1 MGRASSRP
9 RSRRASGRACFA
21 SADAFVDVAGITAER
36 AAEGSGSEWSSE
48 EKEEE
53 KETTEVVPLT
63 PSGPRPEGVVG
74 VDADAPLSNVSAPPT
89 PASIRAETRRASRRA
104 SRRPPPPAASRG
116 SKETHEPA
124 VRVFLFTNEK
134 GFETARPVT
143 ARLVVSAK
151 PAVPRTEREVTYGD
165 VLRAGSPRASTA
177 PDWIGSIAERLAGH
191 AGAWPAW
198 DIRRS
203 TKGKTLVATQ
213 LEDFASAVP
222 YAPAE
227 PQHDEDSTLST
238 TKASNPDHDGSCPP
252 MPPMPPMPWSS
263 DLSEADREARW
274 RYEGGGMHQ
283 PVAEATPAER
293 WVETEKKRKGNGGVS
308 AVTASAL
315 ETSAEVALAVDGERA
330 LSQRAAAA
338 AMEVARAAREAGPL
352 ALSRRKRAK
361 TPPASDTRLP
371 LPAASLAASAG
382 TSSKTFKT
390 EADAS
395 VEKEKHTGI
404 AAFSSAET
412 SKLWGAWSPSVQRR
426 RRRRL
431 DAARVGGD
439 DDAGDDGDDAS
450 PRGTPLPVN
459 PKAESGESGE
469 GGSKASTSRV
479 GLFPKAPKAADG
491 FSGRSSGYE
500 EEDDPTEPPADSDDA
515 SSKTSSDFETPAAT
529 RDGTPVRDEE
539 ESC

>member
-21 SADAFVDVAGITAER
+21 STDAFVDVAGITAER

-53 KETTEVVPLT
+53 KETEVVP
-63 PSGPRPEGVVG
+63 PGPRPEGVVG
-74 VDADAPLSNVSAPPT
+74 VDADAPLSDVPAPST
-89 PASIRAETRRASRRA
+89 PASIRAATRRASRRL
-104 SRRPPPPAASRG
+104 PPPATSRG
-116 SKETHEPA
+116 STETREPA

-143 ARLVVSAK
+143 ARLVVST
-151 PAVPRTEREVTYGD
+151 RD
-165 VLRAGSPRASTA
+165 SPRASTA

-213 LEDFASAVP
+213 LEDFANAVP
-222 YAPAE
+222 YAPTE
-227 PQHDEDSTLST
+227 PRRDDEESFDSSSKGVERLS
-238 TKASNPDHDGSCPP
+238 TKASNPDHDASCPP
-252 MPPMPPMPWSS
+252 MPPMPWSF

-274 RYEGGGMHQ
+274 RYEGSGMHQ
-283 PVAEATPAER
+283 PVAEATPAEATPAER

-338 AMEVARAAREAGPL
+338 AAEVARAAREAGPL

-395 VEKEKHTGI
+395 VEKEKHTGT
-404 AAFSSAET
+404 AAFSSAEA

-439 DDAGDDGDDAS
+439 DDAGDDGDDAIT
-450 PRGTPLPVN
+450 RGTPLPTN
-459 PKAESGESGE
+459 PKAESGESGFQS
-469 GGSKASTSRV
+469 GSKAARTSRV
-479 GLFPKAPKAADG
+479 ALFPKAPKADG

-500 EEDDPTEPPADSDDA
+500 EETSSDDPTEPPADSDDA

-529 RDGTPVRDEE
+529 RAGTPVRDEE

>member
-21 SADAFVDVAGITAER
+21 STDAFVDVAGITAER

-53 KETTEVVPLT
+53 KETEVVP
-63 PSGPRPEGVVG
+63 PGPRPEGVVG
-74 VDADAPLSNVSAPPT
+74 VDADAPLSNVPAPPT
-89 PASIRAETRRASRRA
+89 PASIRAATRRATRRASR
-104 SRRPPPPAASRG
+104 PPPQSAASRG
-116 SKETHEPA
+116 SKETRGPA

-134 GFETARPVT
+134 GLETARPVT
-143 ARLVVSAK
+143 ARLVVA
-151 PAVPRTEREVTYGD
+151 PD
-165 VLRAGSPRASTA
+165 SPRASPA
-177 PDWIGSIAERLAGH
+177 PLWIGSIAERLAGH

-198 DIRRS
+198 DIRMS

-222 YAPAE
+222 YAPTE
-227 PQHDEDSTLST
+227 PQRDEESLRLST
-238 TKASNPDHDGSCPP
+238 KTSNISDSASNQD
-252 MPPMPPMPWSS
+252 PPMPWSF
-263 DLSEADREARW
+263 DLSEADRAARW

-293 WVETEKKRKGNGGVS
+293 WVETHQKRKKGNGGVSSGVS

-469 GGSKASTSRV
+469 SGSKASTSRL
-479 GLFPKAPKAADG
+479 GSFPKAPKADG

>member
-21 SADAFVDVAGITAER
+21 STDAFVDVAGITAER

-53 KETTEVVPLT
+53 KETEVVP
-63 PSGPRPEGVVG
+63 PGPRPEGVAG
-74 VDADAPLSNVSAPPT
+74 VDADAPLSNVPAPPT
-89 PASIRAETRRASRRA
+89 PASIRAATRRASRRA
-104 SRRPPPPAASRG
+104 SRRSPPPAASRG
-116 SKETHEPA
+116 SKETREPA

-143 ARLVVSAK
+143 ARLVVST
-151 PAVPRTEREVTYGD
+151 RD
-165 VLRAGSPRASTA
+165 SPRASTA

-213 LEDFASAVP
+213 LEDFANAVP
-222 YAPAE
+222 YAPTE
-227 PQHDEDSTLST
+227 PRRDDEESFDSSSKGVERLS
-238 TKASNPDHDGSCPP
+238 TKASKVATHDASCPP
-252 MPPMPPMPWSS
+252 MPPMPWSF

-274 RYEGGGMHQ
+274 RYEGSGMHQ
-283 PVAEATPAER
+283 PVAEATPAEATPAER

-338 AMEVARAAREAGPL
+338 AAEVARAAREAGPL

-395 VEKEKHTGI
+395 VEKEKHTRETH
-404 AAFSSAET
+404 AFSSAET

-439 DDAGDDGDDAS
+439 DDAGDDGDDAIT
-450 PRGTPLPVN
+450 RGTPLPTN
-459 PKAESGESGE
+459 PKAESGESGFQS
-469 GGSKASTSRV
+469 GSKAARTSRV
-479 GLFPKAPKAADG
+479 ALFPKAPKADG

-500 EEDDPTEPPADSDDA
+500 EETSSDDPTEPPADSDDA

-529 RDGTPVRDEE
+529 RAGTPVRDEE

>member
-21 SADAFVDVAGITAER
+21 STDAFVDVAGITAER

-53 KETTEVVPLT
+53 KETEVVP
-63 PSGPRPEGVVG
+63 PGPRPEGVAG
-74 VDADAPLSNVSAPPT
+74 VDADAPLSNVPAPPT
-89 PASIRAETRRASRRA
+89 PASIRAATRRASRRA
-104 SRRPPPPAASRG
+104 SRRSPPPAASRG
-116 SKETHEPA
+116 SKETREPA

-143 ARLVVSAK
+143 ARLVVST
-151 PAVPRTEREVTYGD
+151 RD
-165 VLRAGSPRASTA
+165 SPRASTA

-213 LEDFASAVP
+213 LEDFANAVP
-222 YAPAE
+222 YAPTE
-227 PQHDEDSTLST
+227 PRRDDEESFDSSSKGVERLS
-238 TKASNPDHDGSCPP
+238 TKASNPDHDASCPP
-252 MPPMPPMPWSS
+252 MPPMPWSF

-274 RYEGGGMHQ
+274 RYEGSGMHQ
-283 PVAEATPAER
+283 PVAEATPAEATPAER

-330 LSQRAAAA
+330 LSPRAAAA
-338 AMEVARAAREAGPL
+338 AAELARAAREAGPL

-395 VEKEKHTGI
+395 VEKEKHTGT
-404 AAFSSAET
+404 AAFSSAEA

-439 DDAGDDGDDAS
+439 DDAGDDDDDALT
-450 PRGTPLPVN
+450 RGKPTPLN
-459 PKAESGESGE
+459 PKAESGVSGAS
-469 GGSKASTSRV
+469 GSASTFRV
-479 GLFPKAPKAADG
+479 GSFPKADG

-500 EEDDPTEPPADSDDA
+500 EEDDPPADSDDA

-529 RDGTPVRDEE
+529 RAGTPTRDEE
-539 ESC
+539 ETC

>member
-21 SADAFVDVAGITAER
+21 STDAFVDVAGITAER

-53 KETTEVVPLT
+53 KETTEVVP

-74 VDADAPLSNVSAPPT
+74 VDADAPLSNVPAPPT

-116 SKETHEPA
+116 SKETREPA

-143 ARLVVSAK
+143 ARLVVSAR

-165 VLRAGSPRASTA
+165 VLRADSPRASTA

-222 YAPAE
+222 YAPTE
-227 PQHDEDSTLST
+227 PRHDEEARLST
-238 TKASNPDHDGSCPP
+238 TKVSNPDHDGSCPP
-252 MPPMPPMPWSS
+252 MLPMPWSF

-361 TPPASDTRLP
+361 TPPVSDTRLP

-439 DDAGDDGDDAS
+439 DDAGDDGDDAL

-469 GGSKASTSRV
+469 GGSKASTSRL
-479 GLFPKAPKAADG
+479 GSFPKAPKADG

-529 RDGTPVRDEE
+529 RDGAPVRDEE
-539 ESC
+539 ESG